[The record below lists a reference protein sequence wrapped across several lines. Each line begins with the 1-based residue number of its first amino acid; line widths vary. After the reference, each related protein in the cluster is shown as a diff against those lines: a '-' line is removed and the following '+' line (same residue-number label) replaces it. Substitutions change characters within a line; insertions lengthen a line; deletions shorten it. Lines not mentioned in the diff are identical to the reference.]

1 MELIELEISLKRI
14 LNIFILISEV
24 NNLNMNSYQR
34 MLILEK
40 NNSISTFENWKSR
53 KLISILTD
61 KYVFVELC

>member
-40 NNSISTFENWKSR
+40 NNSISTFEN
-53 KLISILTD
+53 
-61 KYVFVELC
+61 